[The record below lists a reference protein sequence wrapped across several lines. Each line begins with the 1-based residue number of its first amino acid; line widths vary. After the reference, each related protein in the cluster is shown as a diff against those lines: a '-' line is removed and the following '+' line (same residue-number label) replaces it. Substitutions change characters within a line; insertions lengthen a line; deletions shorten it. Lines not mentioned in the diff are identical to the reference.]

1 MISFPTAAITICD
14 RKLRQLCMIHETI
27 RVKSCTWDENGLFIY
42 TTLSHIK
49 YALLNGYV
57 ASDLKLMTVSEV
69 CESCRPRKLI
79 AIHRRPQ

>member
-1 MISFPTAAITICD
+1 LQGLWFRFGAGIDDRLPTAAITICD

-57 ASDLKLMTVSEV
+57 V
-69 CESCRPRKLI
+69 CACG
-79 AIHRRPQ
+79 